1 MLDLIVAF
9 WQAGAMPPP
18 SVPPA
23 AIAVRRP
30 AVRAP
35 VIVSVPHA
43 GRVYPPEILAAAR
56 VAKADLE
63 RLEDGWCDRI
73 AAKACDAGA
82 TVVEALWARAVA
94 DCNRGEGQMAP
105 SEVAPALRPLFAAP
119 GRKERAGLGVVPTRL
134 ADCGPLWSRPIDE
147 AALRWRLDGLHRP
160 YHAILGAELAA
171 AQARF
176 GQAVL
181 IDLHSMPS
189 ILPGQPGHGA
199 RIVVGDRFGATSA
212 SWLVEGVIECA
223 ERLDVPV
230 SRNRPYA
237 GGHILRAHGRPER
250 GVHAVQIEIDRRLY
264 LGPDRSPD
272 AGRIAAMAGWFAAL
286 VATVAEAAARA
297 EPSDAMPPL
306 AAE

>member
-1 MLDLIVAF
+1 
-9 WQAGAMPPP
+9 MPPA

-30 AVRAP
+30 AAHGP

-43 GRVYPPEILAAAR
+43 GRIYPPEILAAAR
-56 VAKADLE
+56 VPKEVLE

-73 AAKACDAGA
+73 AADARDAGA

-105 SEVAPALRPLFAAP
+105 GEVAPGLRPRFSAP

-134 ADCGPLWSRPIDE
+134 ADCGALWRRPID
-147 AALRWRLDGLHRP
+147 ADALHWRLESLHRP
-160 YHAILGAELAA
+160 YHAALARELAA
-171 AQARF
+171 ARDRF

-181 IDLHSMPS
+181 IDLHSMPP
-189 ILPGQPGHGA
+189 IPPGQPGHGA
-199 RIVVGDRFGATSA
+199 RIVVGDRFGTASA
-212 SWLVEGVIECA
+212 DWLADLVTACA
-223 ERLDVPV
+223 GQLDVPV

-237 GGHILRAHGRPER
+237 GGHILNTHGRPAQ

-264 LGPDRSPD
+264 LGPDRRPD
-272 AGRIAAMAGWFAAL
+272 AKRIAGMARWFAAL
-286 VATVAEAAARA
+286 AATVAEAV
-297 EPSDAMPPL
+297 PGGGMLPL